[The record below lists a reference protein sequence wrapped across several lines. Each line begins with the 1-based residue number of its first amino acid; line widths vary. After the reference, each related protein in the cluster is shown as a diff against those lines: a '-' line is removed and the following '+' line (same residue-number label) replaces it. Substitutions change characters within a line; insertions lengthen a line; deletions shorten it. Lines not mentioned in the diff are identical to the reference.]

1 MAKLLHVSSSPHDRS
16 PVTTRSL
23 MRDVIISLLPATLW
37 GIYRFGFRAFMIIL
51 ISITT
56 AVVTEYAYI
65 KLFKL
70 KPHPFEA
77 SAVVTGL
84 LLALNLPVSVPYW
97 IPILGS
103 VFAIVVVKM
112 LYGGLGYNFMN
123 PALGAR
129 CFLVI
134 SFAGIMTNFNVE
146 KGNVFVNGASGIDG
160 ISGATPLT
168 VVKGGELANASLF
181 DMFFGLTAGTIG
193 EVSAFLLILGGL
205 YLIIKK
211 VISPI
216 IPFTYIITLVI
227 FVVIFGGHGFDID
240 YIAKEIFGGGLML
253 GAFFMATDYVTSPV
267 TTKGRFIFAVILG
280 LLTGLFRIYGNS
292 AEGVSYAIIFTN
304 ILVPLIE
311 KFSMPKAFGTGKRAY
326 KRAAGN

>member
-1 MAKLLHVSSSPHDRS
+1 
-16 PVTTRSL
+16 
-23 MRDVIISLLPATLW
+23 
-37 GIYRFGFRAFMIIL
+37 
-51 ISITT
+51 
-56 AVVTEYAYI
+56 
-65 KLFKL
+65 
-70 KPHPFEA
+70 
-77 SAVVTGL
+77 
-84 LLALNLPVSVPYW
+84 
-97 IPILGS
+97 
-103 VFAIVVVKM
+103 
-112 LYGGLGYNFMN
+112 
-123 PALGAR
+123 
-129 CFLVI
+129 
-134 SFAGIMTNFNVE
+134 
-146 KGNVFVNGASGIDG
+146 
-160 ISGATPLT
+160 
-168 VVKGGELANASLF
+168 
-181 DMFFGLTAGTIG
+181 MFFGLTAGTIG